1 MTTLSTNVS
10 RPHALAHF
18 IARHWSTWGVPA
30 VLILL
35 IVFFSITAPSFATLA
50 NIATVLQRE
59 SVMAIAALGAT
70 IVIISGGI
78 DLSMGA
84 VIGLTSIVVTMPIVE
99 WGLPAAVTLPLAL
112 IVGALVGSLTGV
124 IVSFLRVPPLIAT
137 LGILLLTRGIA
148 SIVSDNETI
157 SGADLPAWLTAL
169 GRGFLGPIPVS
180 VVIVVVLYAIAY
192 LVMKRTRFGVHT
204 YAIGSNESAARLSG
218 IQVNRHKVIVYALG
232 GFTSALAGILLVAR
246 LGSGYALH
254 GTGWEFQIIAAI
266 LLGGTSIFGGRG
278 SVLWTLVG
286 VAVLGVL
293 SNGLNLLNVSSFYQT
308 AATGALLIVAVAL
321 SEIGRRSQRDDS
333 K

>member
-1 MTTLSTNVS
+1 MSTETVTTPGRAVAQFVS
-10 RPHALAHF
+10 
-18 IARHWSTWGVPA
+18 RHWSTWGVPI
-30 VLILL
+30 VLIVL
-35 IVFFSITAPSFATLA
+35 IVLFSITAPAFASLA

-70 IVIISGGI
+70 IVIICGGI

-84 VIGLTSIVVTMPIVE
+84 VIGLTSIAVTMPIVE
-99 WGLPAAVTLPLAL
+99 AGWSAAATLPVALIAGAAVG
-112 IVGALVGSLTGV
+112 VLTGV
-124 IVSFLRVPPLIAT
+124 VVTALRVPPLIAT
-137 LGILLLTRGIA
+137 LGVLLLTRGIA
-148 SIVSDNETI
+148 SIVSDNETL

-180 VVIVVVLYAIAY
+180 VVIVVVLY
-192 LVMKRTRFGVHT
+192 LVAHYMMTRTRFGTHT

-218 IQVNRHKVIVYALG
+218 IRVERHKVLVFAIG
-232 GFTSALAGILLVAR
+232 GLTSALAGILLVAR

-254 GTGWEFQIIAAI
+254 GSGWEFQIIAAI

-293 SNGLNLLNVSSFYQT
+293 TNGLNLLNVSSFYQT
-308 AATGALLIVAVAL
+308 AATGALLIIAVAL
-321 SEIGRRSQRDDS
+321 SEIGRRSRRDDT